1 MDREAGERAE
11 KERIEAERLEQERL
25 RKQQLRDEEKAQ
37 KDAERERARL
47 ERDKSKKS
55 KLFAEAPEDDDDDV
69 RKQAEKV
76 NTQITEKPL
85 DVPPLNKV
93 QSEVPMPRESP
104 KKDTY
109 SEMN

>member
-1 MDREAGERAE
+1 M
-11 KERIEAERLEQERL
+11 
-25 RKQQLRDEEKAQ
+25 
-37 KDAERERARL
+37 
-47 ERDKSKKS
+47 
-55 KLFAEAPEDDDDDV
+55 FAEAPEDDDDDI

-76 NTQITEKPL
+76 NNEISEKPL
-85 DVPPLNKV
+85 DAPPLVKV